1 MRQPEQA
8 WLQGERMTA
17 ADVVTACVW
26 RFAQFYRKE
35 TAIDPSRYPK
45 LAAHS
50 ARAEQL
56 AEFSST
62 PLD

>member
-1 MRQPEQA
+1 V
-8 WLQGERMTA
+8 TA

-35 TAIDPSRYPK
+35 TSIDPSRYPK

-50 ARAEQL
+50 ARAESL
-56 AEFSST
+56 AEFAST